1 MFSRLLGL
9 SLMWF
14 SSWRLLWSCVGASG
28 LFSSWSLMFSEV
40 FSPFYLV
47 SARSIQDRVCSSYPM
62 SKGFSRRSYVFMVGF
77 NIVIFLI
84 FLPSLF
90 RQRWTGTL
98 SFVLCLGFFCIIY
111 NGQIPPVSYK
121 IIVRSVAYD
130 FLLVL
135 HAHKERETLS
145 HLNCNF
151 CTGSAR
157 PHTHID
163 IVDSKHTLPAMCVS
177 IFHQPLSPPDSM
189 QLHSLLHITIT
200 DNTFGHL
207 ADIITNQ
214 GW

>member
-1 MFSRLLGL
+1 MCWCIWIIFFMELNVFRSFQPFLSRQCTVDSRQSLLQLSHEQRLLSKILCLHG
-9 SLMWF
+9 WIQHCNF
-14 SSWRLLWSCVGASG
+14 PD
-28 LFSSWSLMFSEV
+28 F
-40 FSPFYLV
+40 FYLLCFV
-47 SARSIQDRVCSSYPM
+47 RGGLGLYPL
-62 SKGFSRRSYVFMVGF
+62 Y
-77 NIVIFLI
+77 
-84 FLPSLF
+84 
-90 RQRWTGTL
+90 
-98 SFVLCLGFFCIIY
+98 FVLAFFCIIY